1 MADPNLEDLAE
12 LAALGGGAV
21 DNPYAE
27 LLAAGAPLFLAKVS
41 DSMRDLIGNL
51 GRANRRVIQL
61 EQRQEVTGKNL
72 AAAMQTINELD
83 ELHEEQERYG
93 TYGEVLPASKI
104 RCAGCGKKWPCKS
117 RRILEVLLDGPIG

>member
-41 DSMRDLIGNL
+41 DSMRDLIGEL
-51 GRANRRVIQL
+51 GRAKRRIVQL
-61 EQRQEVTGKNL
+61 ETQNAAHV
-72 AAAMQTINELD
+72 AAAARTAGILD
-83 ELHEEQERYG
+83 ELEDMHRPPQYAPPE
-93 TYGEVLPASKI
+93 
-104 RCAGCGKKWPCKS
+104 RCAGCRRKWPCKTAK
-117 RRILEVLLDGPIG
+117 ILGSDHD